1 MAEVRVCDDCTRGEG
16 WGMKSYTGQGEGG
29 SVGGLA
35 PSEKFKRF
43 PSPNRGGEWT
53 GLSLCRIN

>member
-1 MAEVRVCDDCTRGEG
+1 MCDDCTRGEG

-43 PSPNRGGEWT
+43 PSSNRGGEWT